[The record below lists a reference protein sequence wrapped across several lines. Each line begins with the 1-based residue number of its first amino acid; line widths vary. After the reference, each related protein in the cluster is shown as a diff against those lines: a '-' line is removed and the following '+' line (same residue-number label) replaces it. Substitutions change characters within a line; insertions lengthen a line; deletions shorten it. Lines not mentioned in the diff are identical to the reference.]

1 MRSQTLAVVLA
12 LFFPLYVY
20 GCAPRPKGIL
30 TQTGVEVD
38 RLLAALQQREAD
50 LKTFRGVG
58 RFKTIRG
65 TAVRVFRVV
74 WIGSKPHNLRVE
86 TLGPWGQ
93 PTMTFVLNGSNFF
106 LYSRRDNHYFKGDA
120 TVSNLSRFASIPL
133 KGEELFK
140 LLSGQPPIFPFH
152 YGKIRAASADG
163 KWILDLYEKWGR
175 LVERVWL
182 DDAATAVEKVEVF
195 DKWGNLHY
203 RIAFSD
209 FHQTESFLLPYRIA
223 ISDPE
228 RLVCSLMVEQ
238 FWTNVSIPDRAYTI
252 EVSGARETDPDS

>member
-1 MRSQTLAVVLA
+1 MHRYTLVIVLA

-20 GCAPRPKGIL
+20 GCAPRPKGIV
-30 TQTGVEVD
+30 TQAGVDAD
-38 RLLAALQQREAD
+38 RLLASLQQREAD

-65 TAVRVFRVV
+65 TDVRVFRVV

-106 LYSRRDNHYFKGDA
+106 LHSRRDNHYFRGDA
-120 TVSNLSRFASIPL
+120 TASNLSRFASIPV
-133 KGEELFK
+133 KGEDLFK
-140 LLSGQPPIFPFH
+140 LLSGQPPILPFH
-152 YGKIRAASADG
+152 YGKIRTASADG
-163 KWILDLYEKWGR
+163 RWILNLYERWGR
-175 LVERVWL
+175 LVEKVWL
-182 DDAATAVEKVEVF
+182 DDAATTVEKVEVF

-238 FWTNVSIPDRAYTI
+238 FWTNVSIPDGAYTI
-252 EVSGARETDPDS
+252 EVSGARETDPNS